1 MIVELLKEGL
11 GGGSRE
17 GRTCLISAALL
28 SASVYVSSMNW
39 LVSLAVISL
48 SIAVTYGRALKLLA
62 GLLPFYLLFGISIV
76 FTGLYGVKTFLAFL
90 ALISAGGVVYSTS
103 VNELAGALL
112 FFRVPKRAVSI
123 LTIAVSM
130 LPMLLEDFQNV
141 RELYQGGVS
150 RYYVLLKAF
159 VSTAILRAI
168 NMSESLYSKNYT
180 YRAFGKLRRPDK
192 KDVLVVVASAAIF
205 VLSNIS

>member
-90 ALISAGGVVYSTS
+90 ALVSAGGVVYSTS

-168 NMSESLYSKNYT
+168 SMSESLYSKNYT
-180 YRAFGKLRRPDK
+180 YRTFGKLRRPDK